1 MATPRGLGI
10 AGDVAATVAHE
21 INNPLTVVIA
31 NLDVALHQL
40 AELSNSGSAC
50 DAITERLKDA
60 RHAAERI
67 HHAVRGIASA
77 ANSSLP
83 ASRSESLNPLS
94 AADERP
100 VRRARVLVVDDEQL
114 ITMAVQRTLSLQHEV
129 RSFDRAHAAFECMS
143 QGERFDVILCDL
155 MMPDM
160 SGMELHAWLSRMAPD
175 QAARMV
181 FLTGGIFTS
190 GARAFLAAVPNAH
203 IEKPF
208 DTHKLRL
215 VVNGCLRR
223 HEAVPT

>member
-1 MATPRGLGI
+1 MAIPRGLGV
-10 AGDVAATVAHE
+10 AEADVAANVAHE

-50 DAITERLKDA
+50 DSIAERLKDA

-67 HHAVRGIASA
+67 HQAVREIATSSTVSA
-77 ANSSLP
+77 LGF
-83 ASRSESLNPLS
+83 RRESLGSLS
-94 AADERP
+94 AADEVP
-100 VRRARVLVVDDEQL
+100 VRRGRVLVVDDEQL
-114 ITMAVQRTLSLQHEV
+114 ITTAVQRTLSLQHEV
-129 RSFDRAHAAFECMS
+129 KSFDRALGAFECMC

-190 GARAFLAAVPNAH
+190 GARAFLNAVPNQH

-208 DTHKLRL
+208 DTHRLRI

-223 HEAVPT
+223 HDAAT

>member
-1 MATPRGLGI
+1 MAIPRGLGV
-10 AGDVAATVAHE
+10 AEADVAANVAHE

-40 AELSNSGSAC
+40 AQLSNSGSAR
-50 DAITERLKDA
+50 DAIAERLKDA

-77 ANSSLP
+77 AAATVPGPRRDSLT
-83 ASRSESLNPLS
+83 ALS
-94 AADERP
+94 TADETP

-114 ITMAVQRTLSLQHEV
+114 ITMAVHRTLSLQHEV
-129 RSFDRAHAAFECMS
+129 RSFDRALAAFECMC

-175 QAARMV
+175 QAARMI

-208 DTHKLRL
+208 DTHRLRL

-223 HEAVPT
+223 HEAVT